1 MEAEPPR
8 KPSIDGSVV
17 DDLVRRTRRFL
28 GEISDDY
35 IKRPIDGLLRWILG
49 RAVSYL
55 VAAGLLIAAAV
66 FLMIGATH
74 GLIQAKIPVWIAY
87 LSLGGVAL
95 VASVIVLRCGRPPDK
110 GRS

>member
-8 KPSIDGSVV
+8 KPPIDGSVV

-28 GEISDDY
+28 GEIAEDY
-35 IKRPIDGLLRWILG
+35 IRRPIDDLVRWILG

-55 VAAGLLIAAAV
+55 VAAGLFIASAV

-74 GLIQAKIPVWIAY
+74 GLIEAKVPVWIAY
-87 LSLGGVAL
+87 LSLGVIAVVAG
-95 VASVIVLRCGRPPDK
+95 VIVLRCRRPPDK
-110 GRS
+110 GCS